1 MKKSLLLAG
10 LIAMGLG
17 ASAQTPFAYG
27 ISGERAGEILGVEYA
42 LNADAQN
49 VELQLVNVQTKE
61 VVATEPLGGAT
72 NGKHEAFIS
81 LEGLAD
87 GAYTLQIAVYGEAL
101 TEPKQVF
108 SDFGTGQAH
117 QFWSPYG
124 IAVDNNPLSPNF
136 GRVLCNES
144 QTSVPASYFAGGKVG
159 LFEYTPAGEFV
170 AYHNPLNI
178 RTDFCPDGTTRA
190 FNFKKIRISKDGRI
204 FVGVDNC
211 VNNPIYELSA
221 DLETW
226 TPLFE
231 GTLDAETGYIN
242 DAEGNFIAGPSA
254 AFDIAGEGENLKL
267 VNLACKGGQVF
278 AYGNFTTHTYDLGTA
293 TSVSTPVGDMDEVIP
308 LSMQYTISAQS
319 VSLAMDQDGKGIW
332 YAQYRGTPTEAQ
344 PAIKHVSLN
353 ADGEWEEDYSD
364 VTTVV
369 RGGGIAWN
377 KDYTMLAI
385 PKGNNLLGVY
395 EVTEGE
401 AGPVLNE
408 IHSLS
413 LSSIRG
419 FNDIAWDYANNIYA
433 CDNGKEVLQMIQLPN
448 VKASNSM
455 VKENEVEPVVTP
467 TDITFE
473 VKATAVKDL
482 NTEVAKTVKY
492 IENGQV
498 VIEKAGVK
506 YNVAGQ
512 VIK

>member
-10 LIAMGLG
+10 LCAVALS
-17 ASAQTPFAYG
+17 ASAQAPFAYG
-27 ISGERAGEILGVEYA
+27 VAPERAGDELTVNFK
-42 LNADAQN
+42 LNADAQK
-49 VELQLVNVQTKE
+49 VVVQVVNIQTGE
-61 VVATEPLGGAT
+61 VALTQVLGGMTKGSVTAKT
-72 NGKHEAFIS
+72 SIET
-81 LEGLAD
+81 LED
-87 GAYTLQIAVYGEAL
+87 GAYTVQVKAVGATV
-101 TEPKQVF
+101 TEPVQVF

-124 IAVDNNPLSPNF
+124 IACDNDPLSPNF

-178 RTDFCPDGTTRA
+178 HTDFCPDGTNRA

-226 TPLFE
+226 TPLFN
-231 GTLDAETGYIN
+231 GTLDAATGYIN
-242 DAEGNFIAGPSA
+242 DAQGNLIAGPSA
-254 AFDIAGEGENLKL
+254 AFDVAGEGENLKL

-278 AYGNFTTHTYDLGTA
+278 AYGAFTTHTYDLGTA
-293 TSVSTPVGDMDEVIP
+293 TSVSTPVNDMDEVVP

-319 VSLAMDQDGKGIW
+319 VSLAMDEDAKGIW
-332 YAQYRGTPTEAQ
+332 YAQYRATPNEAQ
-344 PAIKHVSLN
+344 PALKHVSLN
-353 ADGEWEEDYSD
+353 ADGEWVEDYSD
-364 VTTVV
+364 ITSVV

-385 PKGNNLLGVY
+385 PKGNNLLGIY
-395 EVTEGE
+395 EVNKTENGI
-401 AGPVLNE
+401 ALNE
-408 IHSLS
+408 LHSLS
-413 LSSIRG
+413 VSSIRG

-433 CDNGKEVLQMIQLPN
+433 CDNGKEVLQQIQIP
-448 VKASNSM
+448 A
-455 VKENEVEPVVTP
+455 EEPTAVTP
-467 TDITFE
+467 TNFTFE
-473 VKATAVKDL
+473 VVATAVKDL
-482 NTEVAKTVKY
+482 NTKVNNSVRKY

-498 VIEKAGVK
+498 VIEKNGVK

-512 VIK
+512 TIK